1 MTFEKWMGEISKG
14 QILPNQVIRNFNS
27 TIHDAFDE
35 DDEDCEEEEPKHPQ
49 LKKNGL
55 PSWL

>member
-1 MTFEKWMGEISKG
+1 MTFEKWMDEISKG
-14 QILPNQVIRNFNS
+14 QLIRNQEIRNFNGALY
-27 TIHDAFDE
+27 DAFDE
-35 DDEDCEEEEPKHPQ
+35 DGEGEEPKRPQ